1 MKTNHK
7 YVINPRFQSW
17 VIAIIIFLTIFYQPG
32 TAQEEHPNWIA
43 YDIGNVW
50 SGGVTSL
57 ASENDTL
64 WIGTD
69 DRGLIKLN
77 KITHEYTQYNLTD
90 YGFKYN
96 SFYNILID
104 KSGDKLLLTADGL
117 IKFDGFNFTVLD
129 SLASPY
135 PHAPDQ
141 GMKFDKNGDLW
152 VRRKPVDNG
161 LLGDIAVFDG
171 KNWTVHST
179 TDSLS
184 PFFEVVLF
192 NFDRLGNIW
201 TWIFSKGLNEFDG
214 SKWIFHKG
222 IGDLFKYISG
232 IEFGKDTNIV
242 WITSFEPMSGRNQL
256 VRYVNDTNY
265 KIYNAWYKNSGFIHY
280 YFDITIESDSSIWIT
295 GDNILTWFDGKE
307 TWAYYTFLRGLNDD
321 RTGPMIIDEYGNKWL
336 AVGEYEWNYST
347 PPDYI
352 VAFREGGVKLG
363 VDEDPQ
369 VTQPRIYP
377 NPARDY
383 VYFNSS
389 LIDDAGGI
397 WQYQIYDILGN
408 CVQSGA
414 IESDKININQLSSG
428 FYTVRF
434 FNGGKQV
441 VEKMMKE

>member
-1 MKTNHK
+1 MKTNQK

-50 SGGVTSL
+50 DIMTL
-57 ASENDTL
+57 ASEKDTL
-64 WIGTD
+64 WIGGIN
-69 DRGLIKLN
+69 GLIKLN
-77 KITHEYTQYNLTD
+77 KMTREYNTYKLTD
-90 YGFKYN
+90 YGFKDN
-96 SFYNILID
+96 KIFSILVD
-104 KSGDKLLLTADGL
+104 KQGKKLLHTSNG
-117 IKFDGFNFTVLD
+117 IITFDGNKWTMID
-129 SLASPY
+129 SLAKGRSLFF
-135 PHAPDQ
+135 HKD
-141 GMKFDKNGDLW
+141 MMFDKQGDLW
-152 VRRKPVDNG
+152 ILRFLGDGN
-161 LLGDIAVFDG
+161 LFGDIAKYDG
-171 KNWTVHST
+171 NNWTVYST
-179 TDSLS
+179 TDSAS
-184 PFFEVVLF
+184 QFYNVLGF
-192 NFDRLGNIW
+192 AFDSLGHIW
-201 TWIFSKGLNEFDG
+201 TWVFSEGINEFDG

-265 KIYNAWYKNSGFIHY
+265 KIYNAWDKNSGFIHY

-347 PPDYI
+347 PSDYI

-389 LIDDAGGI
+389 LIDGVGM

-408 CVQSGA
+408 CVQNGM
-414 IESDKININQLSSG
+414 IESNKINISQLSSG

-434 FNGGKQV
+434 FNRSKQV
-441 VEKMMKE
+441 VEKLMKE